1 VLEGGFGYEDRGR
14 SGLIASFD
22 PIMDEIKK
30 LANQGTIVMGI
41 CNGAQALV
49 ESGLIPGVKNDDLA
63 MALAKNKRVKDGEV
77 MGTGFYSTWINLKSV
92 TPEGRSPFNYSLREG
107 KVISLPIAH
116 AEGRF
121 TTDNKKVEKELFNNK
136 QVLFQYCNADGDV
149 IDEYPINPN
158 GSNQNIAAVCNPAGN
173 VLAIMPHPE
182 RGLKAPGKS
191 IFDSVFDYLNDKKK
205 KKLNIKIEKELPITI
220 KKPTVEKYKPAR
232 NTIDI
237 YIELLITD
245 NEEFTL
251 QHTFDA
257 LNLAPVKLKK
267 YRFVSIS
274 AKRKIDDKTVLK
286 MIKNDYFVNTQKEI
300 CYIEQ
305 KDGWKAVDKTHS
317 FKKLDRD
324 VLSSPALRVNYREN
338 SVGMALFNTFHNKF
352 KNLGISSV
360 STGVVWEFQNR
371 EDSKK
376 KLTKKQLSDLVTHR
390 LFWNP
395 HSQEAKLIE

>member
-1 VLEGGFGYEDRGR
+1 MKKAAVIQFPGNNCEVETLRALRGAGFDASIFRWNQKLTGLKKYDFLVLD
-14 SGLIASFD
+14 
-22 PIMDEIKK
+22 
-30 LANQGTIVMGI
+30 
-41 CNGAQALV
+41 GAQALV
-49 ESGLIPGVKNDDLA
+49 ESGLIPGVKNDGLA
-63 MALAKNKRVKDGEV
+63 LALAKNKRVKDGEV

-92 TPEGRSPFNYSLREG
+92 TSEGRSPFNYSFQEE
-107 KVISLPIAH
+107 KIISLPIAH

-121 TTDNKKVEKELFNNK
+121 TTDNKKVEKELFENK
-136 QVLFQYCNADGDV
+136 Q
-149 IDEYPINPN
+149 
-158 GSNQNIAAVCNPAGN
+158 CNPAGN

-182 RGLKAPGKS
+182 RGLIAPGKS
-191 IFDSVFDYLNDKKK
+191 IFESVFNYLNDKKK
-205 KKLNIKIEKELPITI
+205 KKLNVKIKKELSVSL
-220 KKPTVEKYKPAR
+220 KKPTVGKYKSTR

-251 QHTFDA
+251 QQTFDE

-274 AKRKIDDKTVLK
+274 AKKKIDDKTVLK

-305 KDGWKAVDKTHS
+305 KDGWSVVDKTTT
-317 FKKLDRD
+317 FKKLDGD

-338 SVGMALFNTFHNKF
+338 SVGMALLNTFKKKF
-352 KNLGISSV
+352 KNVGISAV
-360 STGVVWEFQNR
+360 NTGVVWEFQNIK
-371 EDSKK
+371 DSKK
-376 KLTKKQLSDLVTHR
+376 KLTKKQLNELLVHR

-395 HSQEAKLIE
+395 HSQEAKLVE